1 MPIFAQFPI
10 HWWFSVFGKQCL
22 FEIYIPIYIFQTKLP
37 GSHTLNRLKQKR
49 TSCAVFNIN
58 WKLALYLPFRESRLK
73 NVFKT
78 KADSPKWIKY
88 KWGGLNWRRK
98 WIRSWFCGRPL
109 CAPRSVCRCYSLL
122 FTPYYLFFVCS
133 RIVLWFAWRA
143 QTAAM
148 AWLCRRETRIYMYNE
163 YIYISDPNLR
173 RNRVCQPHSHS
184 QCHIYRAVTQSCFI
198 VNKLLLSDCIWVW
211 EFMSIKWRDL

>member
-1 MPIFAQFPI
+1 MSI
-10 HWWFSVFGKQCL
+10 WN
-22 FEIYIPIYIFQTKLP
+22 IYIYIYISNQTP
-37 GSHTLNRLKQKR
+37 RHTHTHTLNRIKQKR

-88 KWGGLNWRRK
+88 KWGGLKWRRK

-122 FTPYYLFFVCS
+122 YSILSIFFFVCLFENCIVVFMTGSDS
-133 RIVLWFAWRA
+133 RYGVAV
-143 QTAAM
+143 
-148 AWLCRRETRIYMYNE
+148 
-163 YIYISDPNLR
+163 SP
-173 RNRVCQPHSHS
+173 RN
-184 QCHIYRAVTQSCFI
+184 
-198 VNKLLLSDCIWVW
+198 
-211 EFMSIKWRDL
+211 